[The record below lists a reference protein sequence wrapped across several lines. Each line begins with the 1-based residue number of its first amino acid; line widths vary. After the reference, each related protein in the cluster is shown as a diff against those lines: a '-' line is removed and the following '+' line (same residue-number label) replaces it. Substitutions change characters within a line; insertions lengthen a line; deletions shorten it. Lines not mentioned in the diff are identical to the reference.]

1 MAAISRH
8 LSVVPKAPTA
18 ANIIRRAMA
27 GDLESISFL
36 YETHHPA
43 VFRYLYYRVGDR
55 EAAEDLTSEVFLHM
69 VRSLASYRDHGIS
82 FQAWLFKIAWNLAVD
97 YFRKTSA
104 SPQLALSDNLPSSE
118 AEPAAAAERRLTT
131 EILRWGLSKLG
142 ADQRDVVV
150 LRFVADLPIAEVARA
165 LNRSEDAVKGLQRRG
180 LDALRAILTG
190 SEVTH
195 V

>member
-1 MAAISRH
+1 MAAISQR
-8 LSVVPKAPTA
+8 LTVGPNARTG
-18 ANIIRRAMA
+18 ANIIRSAKA
-27 GDLESISFL
+27 GDLDSIGFL
-36 YETHHPA
+36 YETHHSA

-55 EAAEDLTSEVFLHM
+55 QTAEDLTSEVFLHM
-69 VRSLASYRDHGIS
+69 VRSLAGYKDHGIS
-82 FQAWLFKIAWNLAVD
+82 FRAWLFKIAWNLAVD
-97 YFRKTSA
+97 HFRKTGA

-118 AEPAAAAERRLTT
+118 AEPAAALERRLTT
-131 EILRWGLSKLG
+131 EILRWGLSKLS

-180 LDALRAILTG
+180 LIALRAILTG
-190 SEVTH
+190 SEVPN